1 MNQIVNIYG
10 LAAKLKA
17 SPHTLKKNWQNFP
30 HFFIGDGRNLKG
42 ARFDVPEVIIYLKRK
57 VWIAKFKHN
66 NTQYKKEGLETRS
79 KALEWEVQKR
89 KELENPPELETK
101 PIRLTFS
108 QASTIYLKDCRAR
121 FQKNTWKQKAFVY
134 RNFLSFI
141 NEDPPADSITKQTFR
156 EYLVYR
162 MTKDGNC
169 AANRDLKEFK
179 ALFNWCIRQEILFK
193 NPCINIQDY
202 PEEFKVK
209 YIPTAED
216 INRIIL
222 VAEPDDKDL
231 IQTLRHT
238 AGRISEVLNLTWED
252 INFEQKWVRLWTRK
266 RRGGELHEDKL
277 PMTETLY
284 GILKY
289 RWNNRN
295 KLTPYVFHNEDGSK
309 YTYHQKGH
317 IMKKVCEKAGVKPF
331 GFHAIRHHV
340 ASILADSCKASLS
353 QIQKMLRHRRTTTTD
368 NYIKTFDLQLRQVA
382 NILEEQENFNKKKE
396 KGTIRGTI

>member
-1 MNQIVNIYG
+1 MSV
-10 LAAKLKA
+10 
-17 SPHTLKKNWQNFP
+17 W
-30 HFFIGDGRNLKG
+30 RN
-42 ARFDVPEVIIYLKRK
+42 PERN
-57 VWIAKFKHN
+57 VWIAKFYYQN
-66 NTQYKKEGLETRS
+66 RQYKKEGFKTRS
-79 KALEWEVQKR
+79 KAQEWEVQKR
-89 KELENPPELETK
+89 KEMKNPSEPE

-121 FQKNTWKQKAFVY
+121 FQKNTWRQKAFVY
-134 RNFLSFI
+134 RKFLSFI

-162 MTKDGNC
+162 RAKDGNC
-169 AANRDLKEFK
+169 ATNRDLKEFK
-179 ALFNWCIRQEILFK
+179 ALFNWCIRQELLFK

-209 YIPTAED
+209 YIPTVED

-252 INFEQKWVRLWTRK
+252 INFEQRWVRLWTRK

-277 PMTETLY
+277 PMTDTLY

-331 GFHAIRHHV
+331 GFHSIRHHV
-340 ASILADSCKASLS
+340 ASFLADSHKVSHN
-353 QIQKMLRHRRTTTTD
+353 QIQLMLRHRRLTTTD
-368 NYIKTFDLQLRQVA
+368 HYIKTLDPQLKQISKVLDEQNQV
-382 NILEEQENFNKKKE
+382 IVKKA
-396 KGTIRGTI
+396 IP